1 MPLLRRDGRYFGTL
15 CALDPEPAALRDDQ
29 LDVLSLLA
37 SLISFELEAAEEEQ
51 RREAVLAEARQA
63 AIGRERLIGV
73 LGHDLRTPVSA
84 ILGASS
90 LILRAPSLPES
101 AQRNIGRIVQ
111 SAERMGRMIGD
122 VLDFTRGRLG
132 GGIPIQVAPADLAE
146 ICRAVVEEACMA
158 HQAREIR
165 LAAGTALHGTWDEG
179 RLAQAI
185 GNLVDNALQYGAAD
199 GPVDVAAEATEDGV
213 LVRVYNGGPPIPAD
227 VLPDLFDPFLRAGRS
242 ADSPSHRRG
251 LGLGLYI
258 VREVAQAHGGSV
270 EVTSSADAGTTFWL
284 RLPRHATRD
293 GNQRSA

>member
-15 CALDPEPAALRDDQ
+15 CALDPEPASLTDDQ

-37 SLISFELEAAEEEQ
+37 TLISFELEAAEEEE
-51 RREAVLAEARQA
+51 RREAVLAVAQQA

-73 LGHDLRTPVSA
+73 LGHDLRTPLSA

-90 LILRAPSLPES
+90 LVLRTPTLPEP

-132 GGIPIQVAPADLAE
+132 GGIPIHVAPADLGE
-146 ICRAVVEEACMA
+146 ICRAVVEEARVA
-158 HQAREIR
+158 HQVADIQLTLEGDLR
-165 LAAGTALHGTWDEG
+165 GTWDEG

-185 GNLVDNALQYGAAD
+185 GNLVDNALQHGAAD
-199 GPVDVAAEATEDGV
+199 GPVDVRAEADAAGV
-213 LVRVYNGGPPIPAD
+213 LASVHNGGPPIPAD
-227 VLPDLFDPFLRAGRS
+227 TLPAIFDPFLRPGRSSDAGR
-242 ADSPSHRRG
+242 HRGG

-258 VREVAQAHGGSV
+258 VREVAHAHGGSA
-270 EVTSSADAGTTFWL
+270 EVTSSADTGTTFTL
-284 RLPRHATRD
+284 QLPRHAPRD
-293 GNQRSA
+293 SDLRSA